1 MQRLLWVL
9 WPSFIVAGVAE
20 ALFFTL
26 INPQELYLF
35 GEPVNFSTI
44 ATYSVGFL
52 GFWSICA
59 ASSLFT
65 CFLQRTPGEING
77 GGCGHPPAS
86 PAGNKTA

>member
-20 ALFFTL
+20 GLFFTV

-35 GEPVNFSTI
+35 GDAVHFSAL
-44 ATYSVGFL
+44 ATYSIGFL
-52 GFWSICA
+52 AFWTICA

-65 CFLQRTPGEING
+65 CFLQKTPGELNG
-77 GGCGHPPAS
+77 PTCKTRSTS
-86 PAGNKTA
+86 PAAR